1 MEKKQSMNS
10 IINYKQFDKFPILES
25 ERLIFRKFEKNDA
38 ESLFKIRSND
48 LVMKYM
54 DSLIHKNKSD
64 SSTLISSILSDFKNR
79 IGINWAIVSKS
90 NNQLVGSF
98 SFWRLIKQHCRAEI
112 GYSMHSNYWGQ
123 GIMNETFKTLIEF
136 GFNNLQLHSLE
147 ANVNPQNDQSI
158 KLLERV
164 GFKKEAHFR
173 ENFLYNGQFIDSL
186 IFCLLETDVRN
197 Y

>member
-1 MEKKQSMNS
+1 MKTL
-10 IINYKQFDKFPILES
+10 INYKEFTKFPIMES
-25 ERLIFRKFEKNDA
+25 ERLLFRKFEKNDA
-38 ESLFKIRSND
+38 EALFKIRSND

-54 DSLIHKNKSD
+54 DTLIHKSKGD
-64 SSTLISSILSDFKNR
+64 SSALISSILTDFKNR
-79 IGINWAIVSKS
+79 IGINWAIVDKS
-90 NNQLVGSF
+90 NHQLVGSF
-98 SFWRLIKQHCRAEI
+98 SFWRLIKTHCRAEI
-112 GYSMHSNYWGQ
+112 GYSMHPDYWGQ

-173 ENFLYNGQFIDSL
+173 ENFLHNGHFIDSL
-186 IFCLLETDVRN
+186 IYCLLETDVRN